1 MWNTVLAHLKQNKKN
16 LAKKRQKL
24 LFWPKPADCDRIF
37 LQINSK
43 FFQRIIFIWCKYI
56 GGVSIT
62 PPVTRVT
69 RDVGKN
75 FWEKISKQKSFL
87 FCWATFW
94 QHFFVATANSNKK
107 QQMWK
112 KWGLLLLVV
121 ATKFFYRFF
130 LYHHVGAHLKI
141 FWRARAAT
149 HRKNA

>member
-1 MWNTVLAHLKQNKKN
+1 MCEGRGNIY
-16 LAKKRQKL
+16 
-24 LFWPKPADCDRIF
+24 IF
-37 LQINSK
+37 YIYFIYIIYMMQIH
-43 FFQRIIFIWCKYI
+43 RWCQHYP
-56 GGVSIT
+56 

-75 FWEKISKQKSFL
+75 FWEKFSKQNIFL

-94 QHFFVATANSNKK
+94 QHFFVATTNSNKK
-107 QQMWK
+107 TTNVK

-121 ATKFFYRFF
+121 ATNFFYRFF

-149 HRKNA
+149 HRKNCLNIKENACFY